1 MSKLVYEK
9 PVADVIFF
17 DNESVRMLDLL
28 SNDKEEYEGNGLPSQ
43 ENQ

>member
-17 DNESVRMLDLL
+17 DNASVRMLELV
-28 SNDKEEYEGNGLPSQ
+28 SNDKVEYEGNGLPSQ
-43 ENQ
+43 ENL